1 LTAQLLSK
9 SEILQRLVIDRV
21 SAKAPVTTANV
32 TTLTELHVYS
42 RSLASPLGLAA
53 WSRTQKSPAPV
64 LRPVSIFTLKKT
76 RLT

>member
-1 LTAQLLSK
+1 
-9 SEILQRLVIDRV
+9 LQRLVIDHV

-32 TTLTELHVYS
+32 TTLTELHIYS

-64 LRPVSIFTLKKT
+64 LLTALIFALKKT